1 MSDTEK
7 YVRLT
12 AAAVGLPI
20 PEEYMKGTVA
30 NFERSAALAKVLM
43 DFPLPAD
50 TLPAPVYEP

>member
-20 PEEYMKGTVA
+20 AEEHMQGTVA
-30 NFERSAALAKVLM
+30 NFERSAALAKILL
-43 DFPLPAD
+43 DFPLPLD
-50 TLPAPVYEP
+50 VQPAPIYEP